1 MTIVMGWLSKAAIPG
16 LIMIILIFGIVKKV
30 PVFDAFLDGAKEG
43 LDTTVRILPVLV
55 GIMLGIEI
63 LSESGALD
71 MIVMLLKPV
80 ADLLKIPEEI
90 LPMAI
95 IRPISGSASLGLLN
109 KQLKEYG
116 PDSLIGKTLSVIMG
130 STETIF
136 YTITVYYGAIGVKK
150 TRYTLWVAL
159 IAGFAGL
166 MSAVIVC
173 RILQ

>member
-1 MTIVMGWLSKAAIPG
+1 MTVVMNWLSKAAIPG
-16 LIMIILIFGIVKKV
+16 FIILILVFGIIKKV
-30 PVFDAFLDGAKEG
+30 PVFDTFLEGAKEG
-43 LDTTVRILPVLV
+43 LETTVRILPVLV
-55 GIMLGIEI
+55 GIMLGIEV
-63 LSESGALD
+63 LSKSGALD
-71 MIVMLLKPV
+71 MIVLLFEPV
-80 ADLLKIPEEI
+80 ANLFGIPKEI

-116 PDSLIGKTLSVIMG
+116 PDSLIGRTLSVIMG

-166 MSAVIVC
+166 MSAVIIC

>member
-1 MTIVMGWLSKAAIPG
+1 MTSVLGWISKAAIPA
-16 LIMIILIFGIVKKV
+16 LIVIILAYGIVKKV
-30 PVFDAFLDGAKEG
+30 PVFDTFLEGAREG
-43 LDTTVRILPVLV
+43 LETTVKILPVLV

-63 LSESGALD
+63 LNKSGALD
-71 MIVMLLKPV
+71 MVVNLLKP
-80 ADLLKIPEEI
+80 AASFLGIPEEI

-109 KQLKEYG
+109 SQLKEYG
-116 PDSLIGKTLSVIMG
+116 PDSLIGRTLSVIMG

-159 IAGFAGL
+159 IASFAGL
-166 MSAVIVC
+166 MAAVIVC
-173 RILQ
+173 RILR

>member
-63 LSESGALD
+63 LSESGTLD

>member
-1 MTIVMGWLSKAAIPG
+1 MTGALDLISKAAIPVVVVV
-16 LIMIILIFGIVKKV
+16 ILAYGIAKKI
-30 PVFDAFLDGAKEG
+30 PVFDTFLEGAKEG
-43 LDTTVRILPVLV
+43 LETTVRILPVLI

-63 LSESGALD
+63 LSKSGALD
-71 MIVMLLKPV
+71 MIVLLLRPV
-80 ADLLKIPEEI
+80 AKLLKIPEEI

-109 KQLKEYG
+109 RQLKEYG
-116 PDSLIGKTLSVIMG
+116 PDSVIGRTLSVIMG

-159 IAGFAGL
+159 IAAFTGL
-166 MSAVIVC
+166 MTAVVIC
-173 RILQ
+173 RVLQ

>member
-1 MTIVMGWLSKAAIPG
+1 MTTVMDWLSKAAIPG
-16 LIMIILIFGIVKKV
+16 LIVIILVFGIIKKI
-30 PVFDAFLDGAKEG
+30 PVFDTFLEGAKEG
-43 LDTTVRILPVLV
+43 LETTIRILPVLV

-63 LSESGALD
+63 LNASGALN
-71 MIVMLLKPV
+71 MIVSLMRPV
-80 ADLLKIPEEI
+80 ASFLKIPEEI

-95 IRPISGSASLGLLN
+95 IRPISGSASLGLLS

-116 PDSLIGKTLSVIMG
+116 PDSLIGRTLSVLMG

-159 IAGFAGL
+159 ISGFAGL
-166 MSAVIVC
+166 ISAVAVC

>member
-1 MTIVMGWLSKAAIPG
+1 MTIIMSWLSKAAIPG
-16 LIMIILIFGIVKKV
+16 LIIIILIFGIIKKV
-30 PVFDAFLDGAKEG
+30 PVFDTFLEGAREG
-43 LDTTVRILPVLV
+43 LETTIRIFPVLV

-63 LSESGALD
+63 LSKSGALD
-71 MIVMLLKPV
+71 MIVLLFRPL
-80 ADLLKIPEEI
+80 ANFIKIPEEI

-95 IRPISGSASLGLLN
+95 IRPISGSASLGLLS

-116 PDSLIGKTLSVIMG
+116 PDSLIGRTLSVLMG

-159 IAGFAGL
+159 IAGLAGL
-166 MSAVIVC
+166 ISAVVVC

>member
-1 MTIVMGWLSKAAIPG
+1 MTEVLNWISKAAIPAF
-16 LIMIILIFGIVKKV
+16 IIIILAYGIAKKI
-30 PVFDAFLDGAKEG
+30 PVFDTFLEGAREG
-43 LDTTVRILPVLV
+43 LETTVRILPVLV

-63 LSESGALD
+63 LSKSGALD
-71 MIVMLLKPV
+71 MIVVLLKPL
-80 ADLLKIPEEI
+80 ANFLGIPEEI

-95 IRPISGSASLGLLN
+95 IRPVSGSASLGLLSR
-109 KQLKEYG
+109 QLEEYG
-116 PDSLIGKTLSVIMG
+116 PDSVIGRTLSVIMG

-159 IAGFAGL
+159 IAAFAGL

-173 RILQ
+173 RIL